1 MITIKLLTDIPHLV
15 SGLNL
20 GNLNQINKK
29 MIMETNT
36 TFTDKVIDRLRKAA
50 AELEELQVQ
59 LSLGKAEARDKFEE
73 LKKNFS
79 KTIQQIATELKN
91 AGTEK
96 AVELKSLFDELQ
108 VQLSLGRAEAKE
120 VFNEQR
126 KKIENI
132 LHQIELKIKGEP
144 TNREVIDKLFDDIR
158 KFRITLEIIAIAY
171 ELGKY
176 EFGDAYKAH
185 KRDFE
190 QKLDTIKKKVE
201 TKTDE
206 IEKRAETFKNEI
218 TEAYNHLKKAFL
230 N

>member
-1 MITIKLLTDIPHLV
+1 
-15 SGLNL
+15 
-20 GNLNQINKK
+20 
-29 MIMETNT
+29 METNT

-50 AELEELQVQ
+50 TELEELQVQ

-79 KTIQQIATELKN
+79 KTIQQIAADLKS
-91 AGTEK
+91 AGAEK
-96 AVELKSLFDELQ
+96 SVELRSLFDELQ
-108 VQLSLGRAEAKE
+108 LQLSLGRAEAKE

-126 KKIENI
+126 KKIETI
-132 LHQIELKIKGEP
+132 LHKVEQKIKSEP
-144 TNREVIDKLFDDIR
+144 SNRELIDKLFDDIR

-185 KRDFE
+185 KKEFE
-190 QKLDTIKKKVE
+190 QKLNAIKKKVE
-201 TKTDE
+201 AQTDE

-218 TEAYNHLKKAFL
+218 SEAYNHLKQAFL